1 MDEDLTNLQ
10 FEQGLSLLIILSGV
24 IEKLRNVTT
33 LLQEGKQN
41 KARSTLQK
49 LPTQVEQ
56 LITTLSSGGVSFPS
70 GKRAKEEFISQLQ
83 LVQKDIAE
91 VESSILAD

>member
-1 MDEDLTNLQ
+1 MDENFTSSQ
-10 FEQGLSLLIILSGV
+10 FEQGLSILIILGGV
-24 IEKLRNVTT
+24 IEKLRNVAT

-56 LITTLSSGGVSFPS
+56 LITTLSSRELSFPS
-70 GKRAKEEFISQLQ
+70 GKATKEEFISQLQ
-83 LVQKDIAE
+83 LVQEDIAE
-91 VESSILAD
+91 VKSSIKVE